1 MATQKELV
9 TEMRRLLA
17 TGKAEDRKA
26 AQDILAQMGRNTKKT
41 KADAAK
47 AQTSLF

>member
-1 MATQKELV
+1 MSTQKDLLR
-9 TEMRRLLA
+9 EMKRLLA
-17 TGKAEDRKA
+17 TGKAEDRRA

-47 AQTSLF
+47 AQTRLF